1 MSGKSTIF
9 YDFSRQAG
17 LDAQELPGEHRLVQE
32 CEATRDDGYEEGILM
47 DFWIMCFVVVCLF
60 IALFKV
66 KSKLL
71 KLLFLIIILFLLW
84 VYQSEW
90 MTMVQQLKSGSPKLI
105 DLQTF
110 KDWLNHGLEKIR
122 QFVSQYI

>member
-1 MSGKSTIF
+1 
-9 YDFSRQAG
+9 
-17 LDAQELPGEHRLVQE
+17 
-32 CEATRDDGYEEGILM
+32 M
-47 DFWIMCFVVVCLF
+47 DFWIMCFVVVCFF

-110 KDWLNHGLEKIR
+110 KDWFESWTRKNKTVCFAIYLK
-122 QFVSQYI
+122 

>member
-1 MSGKSTIF
+1 
-9 YDFSRQAG
+9 
-17 LDAQELPGEHRLVQE
+17 
-32 CEATRDDGYEEGILM
+32 M

-110 KDWLNHGLEKIR
+110 KDWFNYGLEKIR

>member
-1 MSGKSTIF
+1 
-9 YDFSRQAG
+9 
-17 LDAQELPGEHRLVQE
+17 
-32 CEATRDDGYEEGILM
+32 M

-60 IALFKV
+60 ISLFKV

-84 VYQSEW
+84 VYQNEW
-90 MTMVQQLKSGSPKLI
+90 MTMIQQLKSGSPKLI

-110 KDWLNHGLEKIR
+110 KDWLNYGLEKIR

>member
-1 MSGKSTIF
+1 
-9 YDFSRQAG
+9 
-17 LDAQELPGEHRLVQE
+17 
-32 CEATRDDGYEEGILM
+32 M

-84 VYQSEW
+84 IYQSEW
-90 MTMVQQLKSGSPKLI
+90 MAMIQQLKSGSPKLI

-110 KDWLNHGLEKIR
+110 KDWLNPWTRKNKTVCFAIYLK
-122 QFVSQYI
+122 

>member
-1 MSGKSTIF
+1 
-9 YDFSRQAG
+9 
-17 LDAQELPGEHRLVQE
+17 
-32 CEATRDDGYEEGILM
+32 M
-47 DFWIMCFVVVCLF
+47 DFWIMCFVVVCFF

-71 KLLFLIIILFLLW
+71 KLLFLLIILFLIW

>member
-1 MSGKSTIF
+1 
-9 YDFSRQAG
+9 
-17 LDAQELPGEHRLVQE
+17 
-32 CEATRDDGYEEGILM
+32 M

-90 MTMVQQLKSGSPKLI
+90 MTMVQQLKSGSPKVNLI
-105 DLQTF
+105 IPGIELTS
-110 KDWLNHGLEKIR
+110 
-122 QFVSQYI
+122 VSN